1 MKSLADGL
9 PPEITQQV
17 HPDWRKNETA
27 YWDIR
32 ESLLDQYR
40 GKWIAFSSGRVI
52 ASGTRP
58 VLVLQA
64 SHQSGVH
71 PFVIC
76 VGREEEPYRMRR
88 AAYMRKNDDA
98 RAKILDQ
105 LTAEAEEVGD
115 GQMTSQLLENIR
127 SVRIECCGIVVARR
141 RVL

>member
-9 PPEITQQV
+9 PPEIAQQV
-17 HPDWRKNETA
+17 HPDWRKNEVA

-40 GKWIAFSSGRVI
+40 GKRIAFSNGRVI

-64 SHQSGVH
+64 AHESGEH

-76 VGREEEPYRMRR
+76 VRREEEPYRMRR
-88 AAYMRKNDDA
+88 STFVNDTVHA
-98 RAKILDQ
+98 GEQ
-105 LTAEAEEVGD
+105 L
-115 GQMTSQLLENIR
+115 
-127 SVRIECCGIVVARR
+127 GIYQ
-141 RVL
+141 